1 MPRRETP
8 AIEQRAQCIPRALER
23 STGNIER
30 TRQRPH
36 KRTQLGLLAL
46 GLAACLA
53 AGDLEAAKGSS
64 DKRLP
69 FKPSTEELMQLPD
82 FCQAKLAG
90 DKEVQREWA
99 RRMGKDI
106 YMHLHHYCHG
116 LVHVSRAQLAFGSKH
131 KRHYQQTAIAQFNYV
146 LRNWPADFELTA
158 DAKLQ
163 KDRLEFQLNKP

>member
-1 MPRRETP
+1 
-8 AIEQRAQCIPRALER
+8 
-23 STGNIER
+23 
-30 TRQRPH
+30 
-36 KRTQLGLLAL
+36 
-46 GLAACLA
+46 
-53 AGDLEAAKGSS
+53 
-64 DKRLP
+64 
-69 FKPSTEELMQLPD
+69 MQLPD

>member
-116 LVHVSRAQLAFGSKH
+116 LVHVS
-131 KRHYQQTAIAQFNYV
+131 
-146 LRNWPADFELTA
+146 NWPADFELTA